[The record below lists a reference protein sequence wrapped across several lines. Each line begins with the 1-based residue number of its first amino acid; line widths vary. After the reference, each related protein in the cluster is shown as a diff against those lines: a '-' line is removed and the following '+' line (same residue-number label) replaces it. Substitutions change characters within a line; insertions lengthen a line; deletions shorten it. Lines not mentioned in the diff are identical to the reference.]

1 MKVLYISGYTDSSIA
16 IHGVLARGMTLLNKP
31 YTEEELMQK
40 VRETL
45 SPGSG
50 EMHKEIFP

>member
-1 MKVLYISGYTDSSIA
+1 
-16 IHGVLARGMTLLNKP
+16 MTLLNKP

-50 EMHKEIFP
+50 EMNKEIFP